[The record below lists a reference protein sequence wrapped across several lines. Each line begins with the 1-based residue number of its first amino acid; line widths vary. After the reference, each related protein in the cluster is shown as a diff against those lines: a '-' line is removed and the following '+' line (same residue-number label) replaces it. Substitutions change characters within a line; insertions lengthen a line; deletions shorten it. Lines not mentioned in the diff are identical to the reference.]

1 MEQFSRIYVNISSSD
16 VQHLMCWDDP
26 CYEHMDE
33 KGIVALVSTDQGR
46 DEEEEDEDEPSEI
59 VKCLVSH
66 AEAKGKSTMF

>member
-1 MEQFSRIYVNISSSD
+1 MKQFSRIYVNISSSD
-16 VQHLMCWDDP
+16 VQQWMCWDGP

-59 VKCLVSH
+59 VKCPVSY
-66 AEAKGKSTMF
+66 AEAAGKSTMF